1 MLEILKF
8 KAKEDISDELQVLLD
23 FIIMREILKMVKLS
37 YCPLAY
43 EFSIDNDFFQHS

>member
-8 KAKEDISDELQVLLD
+8 KAKEDISEDYLRSVGIVGFYYNAGD
-23 FIIMREILKMVKLS
+23 IKMVKLS

-43 EFSIDNDFFQHS
+43 GFSIENNFF